1 MKHMH
6 LWGVAVAVTLLVIL
20 TASPVLAEAFL
31 EGYVGFSY
39 PERTQVKVSTNASVD
54 RDVSF
59 GTSFAYGGRAGYW
72 LSRVPWLG
80 FAGDLSSVH
89 AKGEKVD
96 VDLAP
101 LSLLVMLRAPL
112 LASDEIPQGE
122 IQPYVGIGPSFS
134 LFTYVSANFEPAAR
148 TLSDWT
154 ILDRGFIV
162 PAGVT
167 VQLNKHLAVFTEY
180 RYTYY
185 DIRYKEVLYG
195 GTDPDKFDAHL
206 ASHNLLFGLSWHF

>member
-6 LWGVAVAVTLLVIL
+6 LWGVAVAVTLLVVL
-20 TASPVLAEAFL
+20 TASPVLAEAFM

-39 PERTQVKVSTNASVD
+39 PERTRVQVRSNAFVD
-54 RDVSF
+54 RDASF
-59 GTSFAYGGRAGYW
+59 GTSFAYGVRAGYW

-89 AKGEKVD
+89 AKGEKVA
-96 VDLAP
+96 VDLTP

-112 LASDEIPQGE
+112 LASEEIPQGE

-134 LFTYVSANFEPAAR
+134 QYTYIYANFEPAAR
-148 TLSDWT
+148 SVSDWT
-154 ILDRGFIV
+154 MMDRGFIV

-167 VQLNKHLAVFTEY
+167 VQVNKHLAVFTEY

-185 DIRYKEVLYG
+185 DIHYEEALHIG
-195 GTDPDKFDAHL
+195 PNPDKFDANL
-206 ASHNLLFGLSWHF
+206 ASHNLLYGLSWHF